1 MRAVNCIVC
10 DGSLMNKWILESV
23 CMIKKVKRNGTG
35 RLSSNH
41 VLDNLIR
48 NHSQSSEGD
57 KVHLESSLREDSCVQ
72 SVFKGRASP
81 IRLWV
86 SKLTSPDFEKSYSS
100 LKLPQGF
107 KLNILKAKLL
117 EARVKGQQSR
127 AKASKGSMQDDL
139 DVAS

>member
-1 MRAVNCIVC
+1 MCLI
-10 DGSLMNKWILESV
+10 GSSE
-23 CMIKKVKRNGTG
+23 
-35 RLSSNH
+35 
-41 VLDNLIR
+41 
-48 NHSQSSEGD
+48 SEGD
-57 KVHLESSLREDSCVQ
+57 NVHPESGLTEDSCVQ

-81 IRLWV
+81 IRQWV

-127 AKASKGSMQDDL
+127 AKASKGSM
-139 DVAS
+139 